1 MIRAKF
7 LGSFSLESE
16 GVALEPPARK
26 VVALM
31 AYLVAHAGQA
41 LSRDKLATLLWED
54 SGPEQARS
62 SLRHALL
69 ALRKALGRDLLV
81 SNGAS
86 VSLSTRGV
94 EIDVLAFQELA
105 RRNVADDL
113 ARASELYGGE
123 FLTDFGPVSR
133 SFDEWLQLERAR
145 LATLA
150 ADVLARTATLR
161 AAAGELDVAI
171 DCGRRLVALDPFR
184 EDAHRLLMQLYAS
197 AGRRAEAIRQ
207 YTTCVDILRREL
219 GIEPDAQTSALA
231 HRIREQEQRASPMAG
246 IDDDARRPAD
256 FGGMPAKTAAEA
268 PVGAASASP
277 HDTAASD
284 LQVTDA
290 SSPAHRGPRAPLVS
304 RLCMSRRVALA
315 VSCIAALIVVAGLVR
330 ALKPPV
336 PDSATKPPI
345 TAQVA
350 DLLWQADQL
359 WGRHRS
365 RATVVDVR
373 ELLERAIAL
382 DANNLNANARL
393 ADILTA
399 ALHNGWSNDRNND
412 LAVAERAFARVLQQ
426 DRNHYTA
433 LMARCQWYRAKF
445 LFADALAVCKD
456 VLAHYPKSVWALKEI
471 GYDQIYLGFA
481 EDALETFAEAER
493 LEPNSPQRWAWLQ
506 GQGFANLLLARDAQA
521 IELLRVAVE
530 EPLGTGRSYAWLAAA
545 YALSGHD
552 EAAREALRQF
562 RRIWPAVTLS
572 STYFQT
578 RSSPRL
584 AEQMQRVLQGLRLAG
599 LPE

>member
-1 MIRAKF
+1 MIRVKL
-7 LGSFSLESE
+7 LGPVSLESE
-16 GVALEPPARK
+16 GVALETPPRK
-26 VVALM
+26 AVALM

-54 SGPEQARS
+54 SGSEQSRS

-81 SNGAS
+81 SNGAG
-86 VSLSTRGV
+86 VSLSTRGI

-105 RRNVADDL
+105 RTDVADDL
-113 ARASELYGGE
+113 ARASELYSGE
-123 FLTDFGPVSR
+123 FLADFGPVSR
-133 SFDEWLQLERAR
+133 SFDEWLQLERER

-161 AAAGELDVAI
+161 AAAGELDAAI

-207 YTTCVDILRREL
+207 FTTCVDILRREL

-231 HRIREQEQRASPMAG
+231 NRIREQEQDTSRTAG
-246 IDDDARRPAD
+246 TDDVARRPAD
-256 FGGMPAKTAAEA
+256 LGGVSMEASAEA
-268 PVGAASASP
+268 PVAATSTAP
-277 HDTAASD
+277 RDTTAPD
-284 LQVTDA
+284 PVITDA
-290 SSPAHRGPRAPLVS
+290 ASPAHMGRRAPLVS
-304 RLCMSRRVALA
+304 RPRVSRRMALA
-315 VSCIAALIVVAGLVR
+315 LSCIAALIVVAGLVR
-330 ALKPPV
+330 ALKSPV
-336 PDSATKPPI
+336 PVSATKPPI
-345 TAQVA
+345 AAQVS

-373 ELLERAIAL
+373 DLLERAIAL
-382 DANNLNANARL
+382 DANNLQANARL

-426 DRNHYTA
+426 DPNH
-433 LMARCQWYRAKF
+433 LMSRCQWYRAKF

-456 VLAHYPKSVWALKEI
+456 VLALYPKSVWALKEI

-506 GQGFANLLLARDAQA
+506 GEGFANLLLARDAQA

-545 YALSGHD
+545 YALTGHD
-552 EAAREALRQF
+552 EAAREALHQF
-562 RRIWPAVTLS
+562 RRI
-572 STYFQT
+572 
-578 RSSPRL
+578 
-584 AEQMQRVLQGLRLAG
+584 
-599 LPE
+599 